1 MRLAND
7 YLEQAR
13 HLATRE
19 RTRPKQASLR
29 RAISVAYY
37 ALFHLLS
44 DESSKIL
51 VRGVRNSTDLQARTA
66 RTLDHGA
73 MARACRA
80 FSANALPPALRFLL
94 PLDTQLRFVADR
106 FVRAQEKRHLAD
118 YNLQVTFNRT
128 DTLNFIDQVE
138 EAFDAYNCVQ
148 ESDATTYFLFAMF
161 FYRSDR
167 WRE

>member
-29 RAISVAYY
+29 RAVSVAYY

-44 DESSKIL
+44 DEASKTL
-51 VRGVRNSTDLQARTA
+51 VRGLRDSDDLQARTA

-80 FSANALPPALRFLL
+80 FSAGALPPALRFLL
-94 PLDTQLRFVADR
+94 PLDADLRLVAER
-106 FVRAQEKRHLAD
+106 FAEAQESRHRAD
-118 YNLQVTFNRT
+118 YNLQANFNRT
-128 DTLNFIDQVE
+128 DTLNFLDQIE
-138 EAFDAYNCVQ
+138 EAFDAYTRVQ
-148 ESDATTYFLFAMF
+148 NSDAATYFLFALF
-161 FYRSDR
+161 FYKSDR
-167 WRE
+167 FRD

>member
-44 DESSKIL
+44 DEASKTL
-51 VRGVRNSTDLQARTA
+51 VRGLRDSNDLQARTA

-80 FSANALPPALRFLL
+80 FSAGALPSALSFLL
-94 PLDTQLRFVADR
+94 PLDADLRLVAQR
-106 FVRAQEKRHLAD
+106 FGIAQENRHLAD

-138 EAFDAYNCVQ
+138 EAFDAYERVNQ
-148 ESDATTYFLFAMF
+148 SDAATYFLFAMF

>member
-1 MRLAND
+1 MRLADD

-29 RAISVAYY
+29 RAVSVAYY

-44 DESSKIL
+44 DEASKVL
-51 VRGVRNSTDLQARTA
+51 VRGLRDNADLQARTA

-73 MARACRA
+73 MARASRA
-80 FSANALPPALRFLL
+80 FASGALPPALNFLL
-94 PLDTQLRFVADR
+94 PLDADLRLVAQR
-106 FVRAQEKRHLAD
+106 FARAQENRHLAD
-118 YNLQVTFNRT
+118 YNLQANFNRT

-138 EAFDAYNCVQ
+138 EAFDAYNRVRL
-148 ESDATTYFLFAMF
+148 SDGATYFLFALF
-161 FYRSDR
+161 FYKSDR
-167 WRE
+167 FRE

>member
-13 HLATRE
+13 HLAQRE

-44 DESSKIL
+44 DEASKVL
-51 VRGVRNSTDLQARTA
+51 VHGLRDSGDLQARTA

-73 MARACRA
+73 MSRACRA

-94 PLDTQLRFVADR
+94 PLDADSRLVAERFAE
-106 FVRAQEKRHLAD
+106 AQEKRHLAD
-118 YNLQVTFNRT
+118 YNLQVSFNRT
-128 DTLNFIDQVE
+128 DTLNFIEQVE
-138 EAFDAYNCVQ
+138 EAFDAYSRIQ
-148 ESDATTYFLFAMF
+148 TSDAATYFLFAFF

>member
-1 MRLAND
+1 MRLASD

-29 RAISVAYY
+29 RAVSSAYY

-44 DESSKIL
+44 DEASKTL
-51 VRGVRNSTDLQARTA
+51 VRGMRNSADLQARTA

-80 FSANALPPALRFLL
+80 FSAGALPSSLRFLL
-94 PLDTQLRFVADR
+94 PLDADLRLVAER
-106 FVRAQEKRHLAD
+106 FAEAQENRHLAD

-138 EAFDAYNCVQ
+138 EAFDAYNRIQ
-148 ESDATTYFLFAMF
+148 ESDATTYFLFALF

-167 WRE
+167 FRE